1 MNNSHSDLSEIW
13 TKFGAILAGVVLVTG
28 LAGWSASMPLAQ
40 PGFDPGDAKK
50 LFPKDGRKPG
60 SPTAPAEQA
69 ADAGAWTIVLV
80 AFRGPDADDL
90 ARQGLEKVQR
100 LTPLKDAFIEKRS
113 RSTIVAFGRFA
124 DPEAKST
131 QAELIRVR
139 GLEAEG
145 GKPFASA
152 FLCPPERATSL
163 GSRPEYNLLHAR
175 EEFGKNAKYT
185 LQIGA
190 YGPANP
196 RSAPT
201 PAERAEAKK
210 AAEQAAEQLR
220 RDGELAFYYHGP
232 NLSMVTIGVF
242 GDEALERFE
251 PPDLAALRQ
260 RFPHNLYNG
269 AGVKEHVGGR
279 PAGTLVLSKL
289 VRIPNP
295 DGPTTPTR

>member
-1 MNNSHSDLSEIW
+1 M
-13 TKFGAILAGVVLVTG
+13 LAV
-28 LAGWSASMPLAQ
+28 LAGWSGSMPLAQ

-60 SPTAPAEQA
+60 APGAPADQPAE
-69 ADAGAWTIVLV
+69 AGVWTIVLV

-113 RSTIVAFGRFA
+113 RSTIVAVGRFS
-124 DPEAKST
+124 DPEAKAT
-131 QAELIRVR
+131 QAELNRVR
-139 GLEAEG
+139 SIEAEG

-152 FLCPPERATSL
+152 FLCPPERAASL
-163 GSRPEYNLLHAR
+163 GSRPEYNLLNAR

-185 LQIGA
+185 LQVGA

-196 RSAPT
+196 RAAAT
-201 PAERAEAKK
+201 PAERAEARK

-260 RFPHNLYNG
+260 RFPNSLYNG
-269 AGVKEHVGGR
+269 AGVKEYVGGR
-279 PAGTLVLSKL
+279 PGGTLVLSKL
-289 VRIPNP
+289 VRIPEADAPAMRN
-295 DGPTTPTR
+295 R